1 MLLLL
6 VFFYFPTPTPRL
18 RFSRSRSF
26 YHSSS
31 DSSSSSNAL
40 FFLSN
45 VMLPTFFSPI
55 PLSETVFNISMSI
68 CSETFPSFPCR
79 EAFKIIRS
87 TPFAFDGFTSFT
99 RASRSRAFGS
109 KIEAR
114 KACRSS
120 SNCCSWWCRSDCSWA
135 EVGALVRSIPCPPCC
150 CCAKAKAC
158 FARAS
163 SWNDTQKRKE
173 VNTFRGE
180 TKGFTREIFI
190 YIKRFAQ
197 KRTACVRAFTT
208 RGNQQTRTIIILS
221 SLSSPSLRFS
231 SSVCVCSRS
240 LRAHFNERQNEA
252 RDENESERTV
262 HCICLGFRYSSKGV
276 NFEREKTKHLPPQN
290 THQAL
295 LRTTI

>member
-135 EVGALVRSIPCPPCC
+135 EVGALVRSIPCPCCCCCCC

-163 SWNDTQKRKE
+163 SWNDTRARKE

-190 YIKRFAQ
+190 HKTRA
-197 KRTACVRAFTT
+197 KTNRVCVHDAWKST
-208 RGNQQTRTIIILS
+208 NARTILLS
-221 SLSSPSLRFS
+221 SYISSYISLRF
-231 SSVCVCSRS
+231 
-240 LRAHFNERQNEA
+240 
-252 RDENESERTV
+252 
-262 HCICLGFRYSSKGV
+262 
-276 NFEREKTKHLPPQN
+276 
-290 THQAL
+290 
-295 LRTTI
+295 

>member
-1 MLLLL
+1 MIITC
-6 VFFYFPTPTPRL
+6 YCCSYSSIIPTPTPLL

-87 TPFAFDGFTSFT
+87 TPCAFDGFTSFT

-109 KIEAR
+109 KTDAR

-120 SNCCSWWCRSDCSWA
+120 SNCCSWLSRSDCSWA

-180 TKGFTREIFI
+180 TKEDSRER
-190 YIKRFAQ
+190 YLHMYK
-197 KRTACVRAFTT
+197 TLRAKTNF
-208 RGNQQTRTIIILS
+208 LCA
-221 SLSSPSLRFS
+221 
-231 SSVCVCSRS
+231 CVCSR
-240 LRAHFNERQNEA
+240 RVEINKRGA
-252 RDENESERTV
+252 
-262 HCICLGFRYSSKGV
+262 
-276 NFEREKTKHLPPQN
+276 P
-290 THQAL
+290 
-295 LRTTI
+295 

>member
-1 MLLLL
+1 MIITC
-6 VFFYFPTPTPRL
+6 YCCSYSSIIPTPTPLL

-87 TPFAFDGFTSFT
+87 TPCAFDGFTSFT

-109 KIEAR
+109 KTDAR

-120 SNCCSWWCRSDCSWA
+120 SNCCSWLSRFYCSWA

-163 SWNDTQKRKE
+163 SWNETQKRKE

-197 KRTACVRAFTT
+197 KRTACVRVFTT

-221 SLSSPSLRFS
+221 SLFFVFFALLLEFC
-231 SSVCVCSRS
+231 VCVLS
-240 LRAHFNERQNEA
+240 LSPRAFQ
-252 RDENESERTV
+252 
-262 HCICLGFRYSSKGV
+262 
-276 NFEREKTKHLPPQN
+276 
-290 THQAL
+290 
-295 LRTTI
+295 

>member
-1 MLLLL
+1 MLLLS
-6 VFFYFPTPTPRL
+6 VFFYFPTPTPLL

-68 CSETFPSFPCR
+68 CSETFPSFPCCA
-79 EAFKIIRS
+79 AFKIIRS
-87 TPFAFDGFTSFT
+87 TPCAFDGFTSFT

-109 KIEAR
+109 KTDAR

-120 SNCCSWWCRSDCSWA
+120 SNCCSWLSRSDCSWA
-135 EVGALVRSIPCPPCC
+135 EVGALVRSIPCPC

-158 FARAS
+158 FCAS
-163 SWNDTQKRKE
+163 SWNDKHKRKE

-190 YIKRFAQ
+190 YKTRA
-197 KRTACVRAFTT
+197 KTNRVCVFTT
-208 RGNQQTRTIIILS
+208 RGNQQTRTIILS
-221 SLSSPSLRFS
+221 SLSSSSLRFLS
-231 SSVCVCSRS
+231 STYVRSRS
-240 LRAHFNERQNEA
+240 LRAHQ
-252 RDENESERTV
+252 
-262 HCICLGFRYSSKGV
+262 
-276 NFEREKTKHLPPQN
+276 
-290 THQAL
+290 
-295 LRTTI
+295 

>member
-1 MLLLL
+1 MIITC
-6 VFFYFPTPTPRL
+6 YCCSYSSIIPTPTPLL

-87 TPFAFDGFTSFT
+87 TPCAFDGFTSFT

-109 KIEAR
+109 KTDAR

-120 SNCCSWWCRSDCSWA
+120 SNCCSWLSRSDCSWA

-150 CCAKAKAC
+150 CCCAKAKAC

-163 SWNDTQKRKE
+163 SWNDTHETERSQHVSRGNKRIHE
-173 VNTFRGE
+173 RD
-180 TKGFTREIFI
+180 I
-190 YIKRFAQ
+190 YTYKTLRA
-197 KRTACVRAFTT
+197 KTNRVCACVHDAWKSTNAHHNNPFFFVLRLLCA
-208 RGNQQTRTIIILS
+208 
-221 SLSSPSLRFS
+221 SL
-231 SSVCVCSRS
+231 
-240 LRAHFNERQNEA
+240 
-252 RDENESERTV
+252 
-262 HCICLGFRYSSKGV
+262 
-276 NFEREKTKHLPPQN
+276 
-290 THQAL
+290 
-295 LRTTI
+295 